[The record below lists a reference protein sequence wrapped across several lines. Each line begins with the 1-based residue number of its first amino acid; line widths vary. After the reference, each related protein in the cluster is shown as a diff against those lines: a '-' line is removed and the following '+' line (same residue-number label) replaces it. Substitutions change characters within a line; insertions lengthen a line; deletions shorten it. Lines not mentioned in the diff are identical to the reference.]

1 MPEPLTASLQVEEPK
16 TYKRLMGIS
25 FVLAGLALGLGTA
38 LDQQLIGVGLYV
50 VAMATG
56 FAIPYLSE
64 YTLFDERDDTI
75 HRQASATTLTLFGW
89 LAAIVFP
96 SLVVLETTPHFSWGP
111 ASWTLAMTTAVVY
124 LTFALLTLYY
134 TYQ

>member
-1 MPEPLTASLQVEEPK
+1 MVESRAASFQVDEPK

-25 FVLAGLALGLGTA
+25 FALAGLALGLGAA
-38 LDQQLIGVGLYV
+38 LDQQLVGVGAYAV
-50 VAMATG
+50 GMVTG

-64 YTLFDERDDTI
+64 FTLFDERDDTI
-75 HRQASATTLTLFGW
+75 HRQASGTTLTLFGW

-111 ASWTLAMTTAVVY
+111 ASWSLAITTAVVY
-124 LTFALLTLYY
+124 LTFALVSVYY